1 MDEQEVENDQ
11 QKASEELKKKEEEKG
26 SDQGEKKQ
34 EEEQYQKLKKA
45 QKSQKKAAKKMKQ
58 MSQKMQSSMQSG
70 GGEKMQ
76 EDADVLRQILDN
88 LVLFSFNQEALM
100 DQFRSI
106 EINHNKFATYL
117 KKQNNLREH
126 FEHIDDS
133 LFSLSLRQPKLSE
146 QVNNEITEVYYN
158 IDKALSLLADNQLYQ
173 GVSNQQFTVTAANN
187 LADFLSNVLDNMQ
200 ESMSMSAGQ
209 GGEGDM
215 QLPDIIMSQEE
226 LNKMME
232 EGMKK
237 GEKGKP
243 KEEEGKKEGE
253 KGKDGISG
261 KDGKEKGNQEGKYGQ
276 QTGGEGEGTN
286 EDQNGLL
293 YQIYQQQ
300 QQLRQALQDK
310 LAKEGK
316 RGNGAALVRKME
328 EIELDLLNQGFTNQ
342 TLQKMMELKH
352 QLLKLENA
360 TFQQGEDNKRES
372 ETNVNRFDN
381 TTSNQIP
388 TAKQYFQ
395 TTEILNRQ
403 ALPLQQVYKKKV
415 QEYFKKAND

>member
-1 MDEQEVENDQ
+1 
-11 QKASEELKKKEEEKG
+11 
-26 SDQGEKKQ
+26 
-34 EEEQYQKLKKA
+34 
-45 QKSQKKAAKKMKQ
+45 
-58 MSQKMQSSMQSG
+58 
-70 GGEKMQ
+70 
-76 EDADVLRQILDN
+76 
-88 LVLFSFNQEALM
+88 
-100 DQFRSI
+100 
-106 EINHNKFATYL
+106 
-117 KKQNNLREH
+117 
-126 FEHIDDS
+126 
-133 LFSLSLRQPKLSE
+133 
-146 QVNNEITEVYYN
+146 
-158 IDKALSLLADNQLYQ
+158 
-173 GVSNQQFTVTAANN
+173 
-187 LADFLSNVLDNMQ
+187 
-200 ESMSMSAGQ
+200 MSMSAGQ

-243 KEEEGKKEGE
+243 KEGEGKKEGE
-253 KGKDGISG
+253 KGKDGKSG